1 MTLEKQDAE
10 KLNQTGKKQ
19 AGLIVVAVGILLL
32 LKTSGLYLPHWL
44 FSWQM
49 LLIAIGAYIG
59 LRHHFKS
66 NTWWIMMSIGLVFL
80 VDDFFYEM
88 SIKQFFWPV
97 LIIAIGLTMI
107 FGRKKKKWDGTQWN
121 ENPQSYDNLI
131 EDSADRLD
139 SVAIFGSVRKN
150 IVSKNFKGGEM
161 VSVFGG
167 SELNL
172 SQAEIKGHVTL
183 ELVNIMGGTKLIIPA
198 NWELRTEVVSIFGG
212 IEDKR
217 PQQSVMPSG
226 ENILIL
232 RGTSLFGGID
242 IKSF

>member
-1 MTLEKQDAE
+1 MTIDTQELEKNHN
-10 KLNQTGKKQ
+10 KGKRE

-32 LKTSGLYLPHWL
+32 LKTSGVLLPAWL

-49 LLIAIGAYIG
+49 LLITIGAYIG
-59 LRHHFKS
+59 FRHSFRS
-66 NTWWIMMSIGLVFL
+66 NTWWIMISIGVVFL
-80 VDDFFYEM
+80 IDDFFYEM
-88 SIKQFFWPV
+88 SIKQFFWPI
-97 LIIAIGLTMI
+97 LIIAIGLAMI
-107 FGRKKKKWDGTQWN
+107 FGRRKKRWDGTDWK
-121 ENPQSYDNLI
+121 ENYKHYETVDYES
-131 EDSADRLD
+131 SDRLD

-150 IVSKNFKGGEM
+150 IVSKDFKGGEM

-172 SQAEIKGHVTL
+172 SQAEIKGHVTM

-198 NWELRTEVVSIFGG
+198 NWELRTEIVSIFGG

-217 PQQSVMPSG
+217 PQQSVVPNG
-226 ENILIL
+226 ENVLIL